1 MAGIG
6 DLVANLTVNSAP
18 WKKGLGEAKS
28 SMSTFAGGITKLVSP
43 LAGAIA
49 AAWGTSASVAAYK
62 TQLQA
67 QQKLQAVFAA
77 TGNAAGLSSQEVATF
92 ASDLQSVTNIGD
104 EVTIA
109 SAAVLASFTKIKGDL
124 FTDTL
129 KSAADLA
136 AVLGGELEPRVKMLG
151 KSLEDPA
158 KGMEQLREVGVSFT
172 VAQQNQVKSLQ
183 ATGDLLGA
191 QRILLGEV
199 ENRFGGA
206 AQAMAD
212 PWTQLKNSIGDVG
225 EIFGSLLLP
234 TIDVLST
241 ELNAVTGGIGTFGG
255 TFKSIGIEVAATMG
269 MVLEFW
275 REVGSGIADSVVSLT
290 DIFGGWFNSVG
301 MGIDSFSDLYVE
313 VYSVLDNI
321 GTVAGLTAT
330 KMELFFVGIGNDAAY
345 FFTDQVPG
353 YLDWFGNNWR
363 DVLFTA
369 GDYAATVFI
378 NLGQNIR
385 DLWSSVM
392 NFIKG
397 KGFDFDWTPLT
408 KGAVSAI
415 KELPNI
421 PDRVTTDFEK
431 SLQNDIAAMTENLT
445 TGIAESRQK
454 LTASVEEKRS
464 ALTARYGGSSG
475 IASTGLLSNSETSRM
490 KPPQMASSMTR
501 GSADALKT
509 IFNSRRSPEAAAT
522 DKLTNAVNHNV
533 AKPLQEIAKNTK
545 PQFAPEFA

>member
-172 VAQQNQVKSLQ
+172 IAQQNQVKSLQ

-199 ENRFGGA
+199 EKRFGGA

-225 EIFGSLLLP
+225 EMFGSLLLP
-234 TIDVLST
+234 TIDAIST
-241 ELNAVTGGIGTFGG
+241 AINTGVGFVTQYADM
-255 TFKSIGIEVAATMG
+255 FKTLGIEAAVIVT
-269 MVLEFW
+269 
-275 REVGSGIADSVVSLT
+275 
-290 DIFGGWFNSVG
+290 
-301 MGIDSFSDLYVE
+301 
-313 VYSVLDNI
+313 NI
-321 GTVAGLTAT
+321 GGLWDLLVARSKLA
-330 KMELFFVGIGNDAAY
+330 FVSMGNDIAY
-345 FFTDQVPG
+345 LFTTQGPA
-353 YLDWFGNNWR
+353 YLTWFADNWQ

-369 GDYAATVFI
+369 ADYVATVFI
-378 NLGQNIR
+378 NLGKNIR
-385 DLWSSVM
+385 QLWSAVLD
-392 NFIKG
+392 FIKG
-397 KGFDFDWTPLT
+397 KGFQFDWTPLT
-408 KGAVSAI
+408 EGAASAI
-415 KELPNI
+415 KSLPDV
-421 PDRVTTDFEK
+421 PERMATKFEQ
-431 SLQNDIAAMTENLT
+431 SLQKDVENLT
-445 TGIAESRQK
+445 GNLSKAMDEQRET
-454 LTASVEEKRS
+454 LTAKYNT
-464 ALTARYGGSSG
+464 TAVKTD
-475 IASTGLLSNSETSRM
+475 ISTGNASSTKAV
-490 KPPQMASSMTR
+490 KPESFASSMTK

-509 IFNSRRSPEAAAT
+509 IFTSRRSQEAAAT